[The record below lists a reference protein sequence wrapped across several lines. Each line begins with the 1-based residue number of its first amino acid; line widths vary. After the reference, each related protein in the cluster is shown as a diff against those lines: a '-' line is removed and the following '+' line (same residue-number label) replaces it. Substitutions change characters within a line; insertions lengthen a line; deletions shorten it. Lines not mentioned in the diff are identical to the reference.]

1 MGPRLDGPPDAPH
14 GRLHGHSDPAP
25 APALAR
31 PAHRG
36 VHRPRS
42 GRRTGA
48 LLGGGDERL
57 YLQTHRAGGIS
68 GHGFPLAPERFGP
81 PPPLPGELPPIAD
94 VDTASG
100 LARVVGN
107 TELYRSLLRS
117 FCEAQEATAS
127 ALQSALEEGSS
138 LQVQQLA
145 HRLKGEAG
153 NLGLGGVFRW
163 SSELEAHPH
172 QMAILRALLEATAQ
186 TSRHIQ
192 AALPAPAHARCA
204 SLERSELME
213 VISRLRGHLEA
224 SEGAAL
230 GCMDELQALLDGQT
244 EAGRLQQLFGCIRD
258 FQFDAAHVELRRLA
272 ELLQERGG

>member
-1 MGPRLDGPPDAPH
+1 
-14 GRLHGHSDPAP
+14 
-25 APALAR
+25 
-31 PAHRG
+31 
-36 VHRPRS
+36 
-42 GRRTGA
+42 
-48 LLGGGDERL
+48 
-57 YLQTHRAGGIS
+57 
-68 GHGFPLAPERFGP
+68 LAPERFGP

-258 FQFDAAHVELRRLA
+258 FQFDAALVELRRLA